1 MTGRTTLSFRSL
13 RAFSVAGLIACVR
26 DAAATDTT
34 PNPAT
39 NPAPNVLI
47 IFADDL
53 GYGDLGFTGCKDI
66 QTPNLDRLAQR
77 GLFCTDGHVAAS
89 VCAPSRCGLLTGLA
103 PARQG
108 FDANRDMLL
117 PGSRTIMQAL
127 RQEGYTTLGVG
138 KWHQGPNPLGMGFDH
153 FTGLAG
159 GSRSYFPATHTGREQ
174 RMLRDGKDVET
185 EGWTYLTDFLTEE
198 GMRLV
203 KQRPAGKP
211 FFLYMSYTT
220 PHTPLQPRQDILKRY
235 ATIKS
240 KGRRNY
246 AAMVASLDEEVGE
259 WLTFLEKGHLDR
271 NTIIFFLSDNGGA
284 TINNSDNGPWRGM
297 KGSYWEGGQRVPFI
311 VSWPGILKPGQFAK
325 TVSSLD
331 FLPTILG
338 ASSRACAQPTDG
350 VNLMPYLTGQ
360 NKEQPHETLFWR
372 YGVCSA
378 WREQNLML
386 IRTYEEDGSTH
397 ATTLFDLA
405 TDPGQTRNLAA
416 DRPADCTR
424 LADHLDAWRKQ
435 LPAPRALD
443 DKVYRDNMRRKHE
456 MDVIGRAAE
465 RKLP

>member
-1 MTGRTTLSFRSL
+1 MMIDNLITKITIVAASL
-13 RAFSVAGLIACVR
+13 CACAR
-26 DAAATDTT
+26 NDAAVDGDPDRTDHK
-34 PNPAT
+34 
-39 NPAPNVLI
+39 APNVLI
-47 IFADDL
+47 ILADDL

-66 QTPNLDRLAQR
+66 LTPNIDRLAQR
-77 GLFCTDGHVAAS
+77 GIFCTDGHVAAS

-127 RQEGYTTLGVG
+127 RKEGYTTLGVG
-138 KWHQGPNPLGMGFDH
+138 KWHQGPNPLSMGFDH

-159 GSRSYFPATHTGREQ
+159 GSRSYFPSAGTQ
-174 RMLRDGKDVET
+174 RDLRIMRDGKDAET
-185 EGWTYLTDFLTEE
+185 EGWTYLTDFITEE
-198 GMRLV
+198 SMRLV
-203 KQRPAGKP
+203 KQRPAEKP
-211 FFLYMSYTT
+211 FFLYTSYTT
-220 PHTPLQPRQDILKRY
+220 PHTPLQPRPDILKRY
-235 ATIKS
+235 AQIKN

-246 AAMVASLDEEVGE
+246 VAMVASLDEEVGE
-259 WLTFLEKGHLDR
+259 WLSFLEKEHLDK
-271 NTIIFFLSDNGGA
+271 NTLIFFLSDNGGA

-311 VSWPGILKPGQFAK
+311 ISWPGVLKPGQFDK

-338 ASSRACAQPTDG
+338 ASSRTCPQPTDG
-350 VNLMPYLTGQ
+350 TNLMPCLIGQ
-360 NKEQPHETLFWR
+360 DKGQPHETLFWR

-378 WREQNLML
+378 WRENNLML
-386 IRTYEEDGSTH
+386 IRTYEEDGSIH

-405 TDPGQTRNLAA
+405 ADPEQTHNLAA
-416 DRPADCTR
+416 ERPADCTR
-424 LADHLDAWRKQ
+424 LADHLEAWRKQ

-443 DKVYRDNMRRKHE
+443 DKVYRDNIRRKHE
-456 MDVIGRAAE
+456 MDVIGRDAE